1 MPKEYLAWQ
10 RLEGQSGHEAGR
22 LLLSQLYAQ
31 YVGGEM
37 PPVRLGEKGKPY
49 WEDSPWHFSISHT
62 KHHAFCVLSRRPVG
76 IDAEELSRP
85 VKLRFAEKLLSPG
98 EYAQF
103 LVAED
108 QQRAFLSFWVLKEA
122 TAKCSGEGVRI
133 HPRHTDFSLP
143 DERIQQ
149 IDGCLVAIITEV

>member
-10 RLEGQSGHEAGR
+10 RLEGRSGHKVGR
-22 LLLSQLYAQ
+22 LLLSQLYTQ

-49 WEDSPWHFSISHT
+49 WEDSPWHFSISHS
-62 KHHAFCVLSRRPVG
+62 KHHAFCVLSHRPVG
-76 IDAEELSRP
+76 IDAEELDRP

-103 LVAED
+103 LAAED

-143 DERIQQ
+143 DDRIQQ
-149 IDGCLVAIITEV
+149 IDGCLVAIVTEV